1 MQEINPVK
9 SRLLFAPLILALAG
23 CSSSLVG
30 TWKAVEEA
38 PQNPSFFIKQI
49 QFRDNGDYYASA
61 RESEKDLFLKGPYS
75 FNGHTLTMKLDGR
88 PDRSVTATNWWGR
101 ELRLS
106 RADWSQTL
114 KKE

>member
-1 MQEINPVK
+1 MIHRPLAA
-9 SRLLFAPLILALAG
+9 LLLLTLAG
-23 CSSSLVG
+23 CSSAMVG

-38 PQNPSFFIKQI
+38 PKEPSFFIKQI

-61 RESEKDLFLKGPYS
+61 REGEKDLFLKGPYN
-75 FNGHTLTMKLDGR
+75 FNGFTLNMKLDGR
-88 PDRSVTATNWWGR
+88 PDRTLNAKIWWGR

-106 RADWSQTL
+106 RGDWSQTL

>member
-1 MQEINPVK
+1 MK
-9 SRLLFAPLILALAG
+9 SADLFALILPFVAG
-23 CSSSLVG
+23 CSSAMVG

-38 PQNPSFFIKQI
+38 PKEPSFFIKQI

-61 RESEKDLFLKGPYS
+61 REGEKDLFLKGPYS
-75 FNGHTLTMKLDGR
+75 YNGFNLTMKLDGR
-88 PDRSVTATNWWGR
+88 PDRSLRATIWWGR